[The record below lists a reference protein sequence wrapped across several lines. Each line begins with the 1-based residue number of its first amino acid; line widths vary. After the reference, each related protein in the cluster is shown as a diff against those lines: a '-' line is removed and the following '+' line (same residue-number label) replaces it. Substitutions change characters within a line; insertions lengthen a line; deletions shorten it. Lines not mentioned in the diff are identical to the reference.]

1 MSKLALG
8 IRSSNLVQRLFECV
22 SSVSRVRTLALR
34 KDALSFDQQF
44 SIGEQSGE

>member
-8 IRSSNLVQRLFECV
+8 IRSSDLVQRFFECV
-22 SSVSRVRTLALR
+22 SSASRARALAAR